1 MDLTIII
8 IAVLF
13 LIGMDWLAAMRSFDS
28 REGFIDPRWE
38 SYAALH

>member
-13 LIGMDWLAAMRSFDS
+13 LVGMDWLAGFRSFDS
-28 REGFIDPRWE
+28 RDGFTDPAWE
-38 SYAALH
+38 SYAALR

>member
-13 LIGMDWLAAMRSFDS
+13 LVGMDWLAGFRSFDS
-28 REGFIDPRWE
+28 RDGFTDPEWE